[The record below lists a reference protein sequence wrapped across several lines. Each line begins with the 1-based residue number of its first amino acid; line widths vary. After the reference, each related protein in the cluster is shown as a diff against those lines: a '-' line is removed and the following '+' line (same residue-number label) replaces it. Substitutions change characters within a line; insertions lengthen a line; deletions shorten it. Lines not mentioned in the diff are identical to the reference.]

1 MIKALA
7 GAGLTLVDSLI
18 VIIIGMSL
26 LTGGFFL
33 GHTGASA
40 AASASRPGVDS
51 TRSAAI
57 YLTVYYLGTSLGAW
71 LSAVLFTVFAWP
83 GVVVMCMTS
92 LFAVLILTL
101 SGASIG
107 FKKRS

>member
-1 MIKALA
+1 
-7 GAGLTLVDSLI
+7 
-18 VIIIGMSL
+18 
-26 LTGGFFL
+26 FFL

-57 YLTVYYLGTSLGAW
+57 YLTVDYLGTSLGAW
-71 LSAVLFTVFAWP
+71 LSAVLFTDFAWT
-83 GVVVMCMTS
+83 GVVIMCMIS

>member
-1 MIKALA
+1 
-7 GAGLTLVDSLI
+7 
-18 VIIIGMSL
+18 
-26 LTGGFFL
+26 
-33 GHTGASA
+33 
-40 AASASRPGVDS
+40 
-51 TRSAAI
+51 SAAI

-101 SGASIG
+101 TGASIG